1 MIYIVSSTPAK
12 SLTASVPIKHWNVA
26 DLLIVLK
33 SCRIL
38 TTVEKAE
45 TANFQTVLAPV
56 TVSGEAIWN
65 KSEVSHL
72 NRHYV
77 GIYSIS
83 PIA

>member
-1 MIYIVSSTPAK
+1 MIYNVSSTPAK

-26 DLLIVLK
+26 DLLIALK

-45 TANFQTVLAPV
+45 AANFLTVLAPL
-56 TVSGEAIWN
+56 TVSEEELWN

-72 NRHYV
+72 KVDYGRIHN
-77 GIYSIS
+77 IS
-83 PIA
+83 ATA

>member
-1 MIYIVSSTPAK
+1 MIYNVSSTLAK

-26 DLLIVLK
+26 DLLIALK

-45 TANFQTVLAPV
+45 AASFQTVLALV
-56 TVSGEAIWN
+56 TVSGEAMWN

-72 NRHYV
+72 KGYYMK
-77 GIYSIS
+77 IY
-83 PIA
+83 